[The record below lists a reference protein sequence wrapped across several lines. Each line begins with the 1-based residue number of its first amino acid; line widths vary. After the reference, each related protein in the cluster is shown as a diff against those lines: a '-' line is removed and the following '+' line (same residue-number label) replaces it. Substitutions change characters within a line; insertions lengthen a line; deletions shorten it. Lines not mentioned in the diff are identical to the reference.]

1 MSGAEQILSIK
12 TMFNNLD
19 CALHFSLRYGTV
31 GDKKK
36 RLALVNVDRSPCA
49 KFERLIS
56 LM

>member
-1 MSGAEQILSIK
+1 MSSAEQILSIK
-12 TMFNNLD
+12 TMFSNLD
-19 CALHFSLRYGTV
+19 YARHFSPRCGTV
-31 GDKKK
+31 GDEKK